1 MPFDLNLYLAMNMNK
16 DKAEVARQK
25 ILNTHFSTTFDYY
38 DSDTEDSDDDDGANA
53 DTSKIEEFLDMEL
66 EVMPYAISWIGRP
79 EPIFWRG
86 PNVSGLSLLFDLVRK
101 VPDLFDSND
110 QKKPVTTKRKR
121 S

>member
-53 DTSKIEEFLDMEL
+53 GTSKIEEFLDMEL
-66 EVMPYAISWIGRP
+66 EVMPHAISWIGRP

-86 PNVSGLSLLFDLVRK
+86 PNVSDCHFCLIWCERCQIYLISIL
-101 VPDLFDSND
+101 
-110 QKKPVTTKRKR
+110 
-121 S
+121 